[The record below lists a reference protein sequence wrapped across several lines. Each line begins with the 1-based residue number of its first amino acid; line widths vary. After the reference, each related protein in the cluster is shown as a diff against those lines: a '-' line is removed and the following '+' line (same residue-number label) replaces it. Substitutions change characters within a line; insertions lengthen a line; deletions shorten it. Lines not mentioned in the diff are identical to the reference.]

1 VVDGRVVVQ
10 NRTLVGT
17 DMEELLSEVRQAAA
31 RARELLAT

>member
-10 NRTLVGT
+10 DRALIDT
-17 DMEELLSEVRQAAA
+17 DVDSLLDDVREAAA